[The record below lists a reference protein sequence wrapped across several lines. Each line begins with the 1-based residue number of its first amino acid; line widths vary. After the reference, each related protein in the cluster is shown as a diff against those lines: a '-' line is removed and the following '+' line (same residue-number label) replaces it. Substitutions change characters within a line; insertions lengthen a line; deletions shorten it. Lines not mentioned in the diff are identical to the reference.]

1 MAVGAGIVLFR
12 LASLLPTICPAVMGG
27 PYCGPGLRQQ
37 AAASS
42 TVLVVAAGIGAVA
55 TAMSVPPHRR
65 RFVFCWGVLVLGVV
79 ILGGLGCIVVSA
91 GFIVS

>member
-1 MAVGAGIVLFR
+1 
-12 LASLLPTICPAVMGG
+12 MGG

-42 TVLVVAAGIGAVA
+42 TVLVVAVGIAAVA
-55 TAMSVPPHRR
+55 TTMSVPPRRR
-65 RFVFCWGVLVLGVV
+65 RFVFGWGVMVLGVV
-79 ILGGLGCIVVSA
+79 ILGGLGWIVVSA